1 MSSDAKR
8 IVADGYDEIAQRYLA
23 WSALGPSPERMH
35 YLGQLLD
42 LLPAGAEVLELG
54 CGAGVPVTQALAE
67 RCRVTG
73 VDISAEQ
80 IALAERHVPDATFIH
95 ADMTT
100 LDFPAG
106 SCDAVVA
113 FYTLIHIPRA
123 EHAELLGRI
132 AAWLRQGGLL
142 FVTMGASDSPDGV
155 EPDWLGTPM
164 FFSHYDAEKNRDL
177 VRQAG
182 LEIFSDE
189 VVPEDE
195 NGETVEFLWVAARKP
210 DKQAKI

>member
-1 MSSDAKR
+1 MTRDPKT

-23 WSALGPSPERMH
+23 WSALNPSPERMGS
-35 YLGQLLD
+35 LRQLLD

-54 CGAGVPVTQALAE
+54 CGAGVPITQALAE

-106 SCDAVVA
+106 SFDAVVA
-113 FYTLIHIPRA
+113 YYALIHIPRA
-123 EHAELLGRI
+123 EHAGLLGRI
-132 AAWLRQGGLL
+132 AAWLRPSGLL
-142 FVTMGASDSPDGV
+142 FATMGAGDTPDGV
-155 EPDWLGTPM
+155 EQDWLGVPM

-177 VRQAG
+177 VREAG
-182 LEIFSDE
+182 LEILSAD

-195 NGETVEFLWVAARKP
+195 AGETVEFLWVAARKP
-210 DKQAKI
+210 ES

>member
-1 MSSDAKR
+1 MTQNPKK
-8 IVADGYDEIAQRYLA
+8 IVANSYDEIAQRYLA
-23 WSALGPSPERMH
+23 WSALDPSPERMH
-35 YLGQLLD
+35 NLGRLLD
-42 LLPAGAEVLELG
+42 LLPSGAEVLELG

-73 VDISAEQ
+73 VDISTEQ
-80 IALAERHVPDATFIH
+80 IALAERHVPDATFIR

-106 SCDAVVA
+106 SFDAVVA
-113 FYTLIHIPRA
+113 FYALTHVPRA
-123 EHAELLGRI
+123 EHAHLLGQI
-132 AAWLRQGGLL
+132 AGWLRPGGLL
-142 FVTMGASDSPDGV
+142 FATMGAHDSPDGV

-164 FFSHYDAEKNRDL
+164 FFSHYDADTNRDL

-182 LEIFSDE
+182 LEIVAAE

-195 NGETVEFLWVAARKP
+195 DGETVEFLWVAARKP
-210 DKQAKI
+210 ADR